1 MIKVKQSDLDGD
13 VQNNEI
19 VFNLSFCWNS
29 DLSGIRLSQI
39 MRYLCG
45 VAYVLENLNVDG
57 RQKPIQGAKSTMP
70 WSRKS
75 KSQNDGRK
83 WPKKRFHAYY

>member
-1 MIKVKQSDLDGD
+1 MKSCLMYRFLETLTFHV
-13 VQNNEI
+13 
-19 VFNLSFCWNS
+19 
-29 DLSGIRLSQI
+29 RLSQI

-83 WPKKRFHAYY
+83 WPKKNFMLIIRSTTEYTAVVNQNSL

>member
-1 MIKVKQSDLDGD
+1 MEMCKIMKSCLIYRFVETLTFQ
-13 VQNNEI
+13 V
-19 VFNLSFCWNS
+19 
-29 DLSGIRLSQI
+29 RLSQI

-45 VAYVLENLNVDG
+45 VAYVLENLNVDR